1 MTSSEQKIAVLYP
14 RIAVGGFLIAAFGW
28 FEILPLPEIVGE
40 IGWRLVSFGILMVT
54 YYSKKLYDYSKGTK
68 VFDLIYTVVIFDML
82 FSVLTATSN
91 LDLNWSVGIFWAIYV
106 YMIYVNFG
114 DLFPIWGKAA
124 LFIMLINFLGEDF
137 SLMFDFVLPEVLDF
151 GWILGVPG
159 TLLAFSYVYSKQEA

>member
-1 MTSSEQKIAVLYP
+1 MTSSEKKIAVLFP
-14 RIAVGGFLIAAFGW
+14 RIAVAGFLVAVFGW
-28 FEILPLPEIVGE
+28 FEILPLPEVIGE
-40 IGWRLVSFGILMVT
+40 VAWRLVSFAILMVI

-82 FSVLTATSN
+82 FSVLTATSD
-91 LDLNWSVGIFWAIYV
+91 LELNWSVGIFWAIYV

-124 LFIMLINFLGEDF
+124 LFIMIILFLAEDF
-137 SLMFDFVLPEVLDF
+137 SLMLGFEVPEVIDF

-159 TLLAFSYVYSKQEA
+159 TLLAFSYVYSKQDD

>member
-1 MTSSEQKIAVLYP
+1 MTSSEKKIAVLFP
-14 RIAVGGFLIAAFGW
+14 RIAVAGFLVAVFGW
-28 FEILPLPEIVGE
+28 FEILPLPEVIGE
-40 IGWRLVSFGILMVT
+40 TAWRLVSFAILMVI

-82 FSVLTATSN
+82 FSVLTASSD
-91 LDLNWSVGIFWAIYV
+91 LELNWSVGIFWAIYV

-124 LFIMLINFLGEDF
+124 LLIMVFLFLAEDF
-137 SLMFDFVLPEVLDF
+137 SLMLGFEVPEVIDF

-159 TLLAFSYVYSKQEA
+159 TLLAFSYIYSKQDA